1 MKLNDILS
9 VNQSLKLIIDNDNNK
24 IDPLFKFKLLG
35 IMKTL
40 EIPVSNFEVIRNEK
54 IKEYG
59 KADKDGNIGISPD
72 DEEAMANF
80 RKDIE
85 SVVQGEVTVN
95 ITKLKATDIFDKGV
109 PADYLVSLFPILEE

>member
-35 IMKTL
+35 IMKAL

-59 KADKDGNIGISPD
+59 KANKDGNIGISSD
-72 DEEAMANF
+72 DEEAMENF